1 MRILLQSVLVVTL
14 LSCGGTN
21 ENTVIRLVDEFPSAS
36 ITGTMEAAATAE
48 PTEWRF
54 DADEEHGFTAG
65 AGVTGLTL
73 RDGGLTGRS
82 STSVPVIHV
91 ERTHGLD
98 DPDVLHEVIIRARIS
113 EGTNLWV
120 TFGGDEDPGIERA
133 VASADDF
140 PWPLT
145 SPIVAGDAGQTYT
158 ISAASASRASFPS
171 SRIRHI
177 LLRPTDVSGA
187 DFEIESV
194 RLVFRKEHLASIPAG
209 VGWQGLSEI
218 YRETIVTR
226 APEEASF
233 ELSVPSSAFFD
244 LAVGTLEESPVTFR
258 VSIDDEP
265 LLTHTVTTPHRWE
278 TVPIDLTA
286 YGDRQGTLTLSLSA
300 EQPGAI
306 GFWGAPVL
314 RQRNVQS
321 ADGPRGVIVVLID
334 TLRSDRLDAYGHDRE
349 TAPHIRSLA
358 ENGAL
363 FKDAIAQGAWTKVSV
378 PSMLSSTYPTSNGI
392 YEMYH
397 KLPGSAD
404 TMAEAFRAAGYA
416 TWAGSGNGF
425 SGRST
430 NLHQGVEVFHENGSL
445 QVPEGQSRSKSARI
459 LVDRLLP
466 WLESH
471 HDVPFFVYLHPID
484 PHSPYEPYRP
494 YDTKWGAPD
503 GKERHD
509 ERVEKVRPF
518 IESDFQERMGLP
530 LRGEL
535 EEAGVDAEAFVQHE
549 LDMYD
554 GSIRAADAEIGRV
567 LEKLSELGLEEDT
580 LVVFLSDHGEE
591 FLDHGGHFHEE
602 NVYGELTNVP
612 LVMRWPR
619 RIAAET
625 VIEDTVEIV
634 DVVPTILDLVG
645 LPVPEKMQGESLK
658 ALLMPLSGERW
669 TPKPAITEWTRRT
682 DQRDEEMVD
691 ARSIILDGYKLI
703 HNFERPDG
711 FPEYELYDHAKDPL
725 DQNDIASDH
734 AEIVERLAS
743 QLAGWHE
750 WALANALPSDAESIE
765 ALDSEELERLRSLGY
780 VQ

>member
-1 MRILLQSVLVVTL
+1 M
-14 LSCGGTN
+14 
-21 ENTVIRLVDEFPSAS
+21 
-36 ITGTMEAAATAE
+36 
-48 PTEWRF
+48 
-54 DADEEHGFTAG
+54 
-65 AGVTGLTL
+65 
-73 RDGGLTGRS
+73 
-82 STSVPVIHV
+82 
-91 ERTHGLD
+91 
-98 DPDVLHEVIIRARIS
+98 
-113 EGTNLWV
+113 
-120 TFGGDEDPGIERA
+120 
-133 VASADDF
+133 
-140 PWPLT
+140 
-145 SPIVAGDAGQTYT
+145 
-158 ISAASASRASFPS
+158 
-171 SRIRHI
+171 
-177 LLRPTDVSGA
+177 
-187 DFEIESV
+187 
-194 RLVFRKEHLASIPAG
+194 
-209 VGWQGLSEI
+209 
-218 YRETIVTR
+218 
-226 APEEASF
+226 
-233 ELSVPSSAFFD
+233 
-244 LAVGTLEESPVTFR
+244 
-258 VSIDDEP
+258 
-265 LLTHTVTTPHRWE
+265 
-278 TVPIDLTA
+278 
-286 YGDRQGTLTLSLSA
+286 
-300 EQPGAI
+300 
-306 GFWGAPVL
+306 
-314 RQRNVQS
+314 
-321 ADGPRGVIVVLID
+321 
-334 TLRSDRLDAYGHDRE
+334 
-349 TAPHIRSLA
+349 
-358 ENGAL
+358 

-397 KLPGSAD
+397 KLPASAD

-430 NLHQGVEVFHENGSL
+430 NLHQGVEVLHENGSL
-445 QVPEGQSRSKSARI
+445 QVPEGQSRSKSARV

-494 YDTKWGAPD
+494 YDTKWGAPG

-518 IESDFQERMGLP
+518 IESDFQKRMGLP

-535 EEAGVDAEAFVQHE
+535 EEAGIDAEAFVKHE

-602 NVYGELTNVP
+602 NVYGELINVP
-612 LVMRWPR
+612 LVMRWPHT
-619 RIAAET
+619 IAAET
-625 VIEDTVEIV
+625 VVEEIVEIV
-634 DVVPTILDLVG
+634 DVVPTILDLAG
-645 LPVPEKMQGESLK
+645 LAIPDQMQGESLK
-658 ALLMPLSGERW
+658 ALLVPSSGERW
-669 TPKPAITEWTRRT
+669 TPKPAISEWTRRT

-703 HNFERPDG
+703 HNVERPDG
-711 FPEYELYDHAKDPL
+711 FPEYELYDHGKDPL
-725 DQNDIASDH
+725 DQNDIAADH

-750 WALANALPSDAESIE
+750 WALANALPTDAESME